1 MICRIAIVTPGKY
14 PLAVSLQVLTHP
26 VCKPTP
32 WAAAAVI
39 RGESCRPP
47 FMKKTIRY
55 VCALLVGAFVSYT
68 HAAPAE
74 WQDQLAPLLAN
85 TWNRAHAAHLL
96 ERAGFGATPAEV
108 DRFAKMTPTQ
118 AVRTLVRYQSIRHA
132 LPPFEES
139 GAFDAGLD
147 PFSPSRPAAT
157 DKAKSDGEALGV
169 KVKPEGNRRLQQVA
183 DRYLYWL
190 RVSKLESQRI
200 GYWWANRM
208 LNTPRPL
215 EEKMTLFWHGHFAT
229 SDEKVRDYR
238 KMLKQN
244 EMLRAKATGN
254 FRDLLIAVA
263 QDPAMLAYLDAAVNV
278 KGAPNENFAREIME
292 LFSMGV
298 GNYTE
303 EDIREAARAFT
314 GWNYQGLKFVINP
327 VQHDDGVKTVLG
339 QRGKLDGVQVIDIIL
354 SKPVTAEFIATK
366 LYRYFVREDVSPEL
380 RIKLGKLLRDNKY
393 EIAPFLE
400 TLLLSQDFYCDA
412 SVGTRIKPPV
422 ELVVSTYRKMG
433 LREIPGMP
441 DFNDLT
447 DSMGQKLLFPPNVA
461 GWASGKSWITPGLL
475 LVRGNFVYDTV
486 FPPIDFVATDRVPDD
501 RYGIVPVADKLAM
514 GVDVTSATKPDG
526 KEVTSM
532 SMQNDRDE
540 DFNTRLASYH
550 AWRKAIEKVKPIPR
564 APARLDLA
572 QMVRDAGCRT
582 AQDAVDH
589 LLARFLVVPV
599 DGETRRKLGALLADD
614 LGTSDLQRADSYMED
629 ALRNTLHVIL
639 SLPIYQLG

>member
-1 MICRIAIVTPGKY
+1 LSLGNLLDFAPNRRGVHDRLAAGHGASDVAGYRRPWHGLIHDLTYCNTCTQYLAYGAFNLSPSSQSNLAASMNSLIRII
-14 PLAVSLQVLTHP
+14 
-26 VCKPTP
+26 
-32 WAAAAVI
+32 
-39 RGESCRPP
+39 
-47 FMKKTIRY
+47 
-55 VCALLVGAFVSYT
+55 CALLLMVVS
-68 HAAPAE
+68 AIPWAGPAD
-74 WQDQLAPLLAN
+74 WQDQLSQIPAKD
-85 TWNRAHAAHLL
+85 WSRAHAAHLL
-96 ERAGFGATPAEV
+96 ERAGFGGTPSELE
-108 DRFAKMTPTQ
+108 RFSAMSPVM
-118 AVRTLVRYQSIRHA
+118 AVRTLVRYQSVRQS
-132 LPPFEES
+132 LPPFEAS
-139 GAFDAGLD
+139 GAFDPGLD

-157 DKAKSDGEALGV
+157 EKAKAEGEALGV
-169 KVKPEGNRRLQQVA
+169 KVKPQGNRRLQQVA

-208 LNTPRPL
+208 LVTQRPL

-238 KMLKQN
+238 KMLN
-244 EMLRAKATGN
+244 
-254 FRDLLIAVA
+254 
-263 QDPAMLAYLDAAVNV
+263 PA
-278 KGAPNENFAREIME
+278 
-292 LFSMGV
+292 
-298 GNYTE
+298 
-303 EDIREAARAFT
+303 
-314 GWNYQGLKFVINP
+314 
-327 VQHDDGVKTVLG
+327 QHDDGSKSVLG
-339 QRGKLDGVQVIDIIL
+339 ERGRFDGVQVIDIIL

-366 LYRYFVREDVSPEL
+366 LYRYFVREEISPEM
-380 RIKLGKLLRDNKY
+380 RVKLGELLRDNKY

-400 TLLLSQDFYCDA
+400 ALFLSKDFYAEA

-433 LREIPGMP
+433 LREIPGIP
-441 DFNDLT
+441 DFNELT
-447 DSMGQKLLFPPNVA
+447 DAMGQKLLFPPNVA

-486 FPPIDFVATDRVPDD
+486 FPPIDFVAKDRVPDD

-514 GVDVTSATKPDG
+514 GVDITTATKPDG

-564 APARLDLA
+564 TPAQLDLA
-572 QMVRDAGCRT
+572 KLVRDAGCLT
-582 AQDAVDH
+582 TQQAVDH
-589 LLARFLVVPV
+589 LLMRFLVVPV
-599 DGETRRKLGALLADD
+599 DADTRTKLAELLAND
-614 LGTSDLQRADSYMED
+614 LGTTDLKLADSYMED